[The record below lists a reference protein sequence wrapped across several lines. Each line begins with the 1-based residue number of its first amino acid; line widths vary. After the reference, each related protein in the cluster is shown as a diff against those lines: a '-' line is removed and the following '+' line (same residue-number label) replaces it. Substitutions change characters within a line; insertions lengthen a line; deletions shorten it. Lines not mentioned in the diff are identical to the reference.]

1 MFAVDPMGAL
11 KEADMWDRTRSMG
24 GRGFFPHEPKG
35 QIDEITPGKSVRH
48 RCYDRTV
55 ERGSEMCARA
65 LKGPSAILKFV
76 GGNDR

>member
-35 QIDEITPGKSVRH
+35 QIDEITPGKSV
-48 RCYDRTV
+48 TP
-55 ERGSEMCARA
+55 M
-65 LKGPSAILKFV
+65 L
-76 GGNDR
+76 